1 MQLVRELRQ
10 LMPRIATEAEQA
22 RVRTNDEWFARQQA
36 HATRE
41 LAELICSDVPE
52 RALPPVT
59 LSDSIRD
66 WRWCASTLF
75 VDLKPVLG
83 VNATV
88 RCIASVL
95 PVLCGESPALSTVC
109 ASLEGNGEAKFGS
122 ANNPQDVLPLS
133 GPARASCA
141 DERVANDRA

>member
-1 MQLVRELRQ
+1 MQLVSELRQ

-59 LSDSIRD
+59 LSDCIRD

-75 VDLKPVLG
+75 LDLKPVLG

-95 PVLCGESPALSTVC
+95 RGALRGKPGALHGAQLS
-109 ASLEGNGEAKFGS
+109 EGNGEANS
-122 ANNPQDVLPLS
+122 APPTY
-133 GPARASCA
+133 PARCASPVGA
-141 DERVANDRA
+141 SPRKLRR

>member
-1 MQLVRELRQ
+1 MQLVSELRQ

-59 LSDSIRD
+59 LSDCIRD

-75 VDLKPVLG
+75 LDLKPVLG

-95 PVLCGESPALSTVC
+95 PVLCGESPALSTVRSYLKET
-109 ASLEGNGEAKFGS
+109 ARQIRLRQPI
-122 ANNPQDVLPLS
+122 PQDVLPLS

-141 DERVANDRA
+141 DEQVANDRA